1 MLIEIIENDDK
12 IIISGTKKVLIPLIK
27 DKGFKKS
34 LKELIKELNSLLV
47 IFIEANGHNV
57 DELETSK
64 SDLNEIFITNKYFK
78 EFISKYLS
86 LQKNIENAQYISEN
100 PIYVQR
106 KLDNELNELKSLVL
120 NLYPDFIPKHKVVN
134 FSSIISSFI
143 KKSIIFTVLL
153 IGLLL
158 LSGIGYILVQEL
170 LIRL

>member
-64 SDLNEIFITNKYFK
+64 LDLNEIFIANKYFK

-120 NLYPDFIPKHKVVN
+120 NLYPDFKPKHKVVN